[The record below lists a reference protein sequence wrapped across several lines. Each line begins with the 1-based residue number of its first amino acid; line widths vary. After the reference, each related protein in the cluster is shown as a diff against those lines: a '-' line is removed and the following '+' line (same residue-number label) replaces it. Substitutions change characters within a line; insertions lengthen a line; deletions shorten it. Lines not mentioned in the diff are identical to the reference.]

1 MGFLGGQPRGCQTL
15 YFLLAT
21 MYWGGGLRYEKGSTP
36 LLLVQ
41 AAEAFQTN
49 LLKTMMQ
56 IEKSFFDL
64 AEESTKPQNILVIC
78 DRGAMDASAYIAREQ
93 WDRILEA
100 TGNVSPEKY

>member
-1 MGFLGGQPRGCQTL
+1 
-15 YFLLAT
+15 
-21 MYWGGGLRYEKGSTP
+21 
-36 LLLVQ
+36 
-41 AAEAFQTN
+41 
-49 LLKTMMQ
+49 MMQ

-100 TGNVSPEKY
+100 TGNVSPEKHRGGGCYHFDLPLDVKKGIIRLVKYDLPIFQWVQ

>member
-1 MGFLGGQPRGCQTL
+1 M
-15 YFLLAT
+15 
-21 MYWGGGLRYEKGSTP
+21 
-36 LLLVQ
+36 Q

-100 TGNVSPEKY
+100 TGNVSPEKYKGGHNYYFLPQTGRLMSRTGCRNESAPDEI